1 MNQLKSLRPNDAT
14 DELDSFKGWVAVGA
28 TFVSTFICFG
38 VVYGFGAFFDS
49 MAADFGASRSA
60 TSLVFSITT
69 FIFFTGGIVSGHA
82 ADRLGP
88 RPVLIFGA
96 LTMGLG
102 LYLTSLVTSLQLGY
116 ITYGLGVGIGVACGY
131 VPMVAAVGGWFERRR
146 AMALGISVTGI
157 GFGTLLMAPLAAGLI
172 SRYGW
177 RQTYLLFGAA
187 STIVLIL
194 CALVVKR
201 PPPSPVQ
208 EVQIRLKDVV
218 KTPVFRYMYAA
229 GFLNTLA
236 LFVPF
241 VFIVPF
247 ARSQGIDE
255 VAAASLVGI
264 IGGASIA
271 GRLGYGFLG
280 DRVSRIRLF
289 QATFLLVAISFA
301 VWWLASG
308 SFLLLVVFAVFLG
321 FNYGGYIALSPL
333 VAAELFGPS
342 GLGGILGAIYTS
354 AGFGSL
360 IGPPL
365 AGYMIDVTG
374 TYTMAILAA
383 MGMALLAFVLL
394 IPLNRLVEEKHPAQP
409 G

>member
-1 MNQLKSLRPNDAT
+1 M
-14 DELDSFKGWVAVGA
+14 DELDSRKGWVVVGA
-28 TFVSTFICFG
+28 AFVSTFICFG
-38 VVYGFGAFFDS
+38 VAYGFGAFFDS
-49 MAADFGASRSA
+49 MAADFEASKSA

-69 FIFFTGGIVSGHA
+69 FIFFTGGIVSGYA
-82 ADRLGP
+82 ADRFGP
-88 RPVLIFGA
+88 RPVLIFGG
-96 LTMGLG
+96 LVMGLG
-102 LYLTSLVTSLQLGY
+102 LYLTSMVNSLQAGY
-116 ITYGLGVGIGVACGY
+116 VTYGLGVGIGVACGY

-172 SRYGW
+172 NRYGW
-177 RQTYLLFGAA
+177 RHTYVIFGIA

-194 CALVVKR
+194 CGLAAKR
-201 PPPSPVQ
+201 PPPSPAQ
-208 EVQIRLKDVV
+208 EAQISLKDAV

-247 ARSQGIDE
+247 ARFQGISE

-280 DRVSRIRLF
+280 DRFSRIRLF
-289 QATFLLVAISFA
+289 QATFFLVAVSFA
-301 VWWLASG
+301 VWWLAAG

-342 GLGGILGAIYTS
+342 GLGGILGAMYTG

-374 TYTMAILAA
+374 TYSMAILAA
-383 MGMALLAFVLL
+383 MGMAFLAFLMLL
-394 IPLNRLVEEKHPAQP
+394 PLNRLVATGHPAQLETP
-409 G
+409 NIDHRG